1 VKRSTHIKLSAK
13 KGMIMTIRRNLT
25 WLALAVFVLSG
36 CAAPAVAVLA
46 VGAAA
51 GTGVGTYAYV
61 NGELVTDYHASFDKV
76 WSACEKTIA
85 DMRGYEV
92 QPEKGI
98 GDGTIS
104 AVIEADK
111 VKFSLKYKNKNTTNV
126 AIRVGLI
133 GNRTS
138 SQLLHDRIHE
148 NLEKAEP
155 EKKNEADKK

>member
-1 VKRSTHIKLSAK
+1 MTGKKKL
-13 KGMIMTIRRNLT
+13 I
-25 WLALAVFVLSG
+25 WLALTAFFLSG
-36 CAAPAVAVLA
+36 CAPAVAILA

-61 NGELVTDYHASFDKV
+61 NGELSTDYHVPFDRA
-76 WSACEKTIA
+76 WAACEKTIA

-104 AVIEADK
+104 AVIDADK
-111 VKFSLKYKNKNTTNV
+111 VKMTLKYKGKDITNV
-126 AIRVGLI
+126 AIRVGLM

-138 SQLLHDRIHE
+138 SQLLHDRIHD
-148 NLEKAEP
+148 NLQMADPGKKAET
-155 EKKNEADKK
+155 EKKGNGPNTKQ

>member
-1 VKRSTHIKLSAK
+1 
-13 KGMIMTIRRNLT
+13 MTIRKNLT
-25 WLALAVFVLSG
+25 WLALAVFFLSG
-36 CAAPAVAVLA
+36 CAAPAIAILA

-61 NGELVTDYHASFDKV
+61 NGELVTDYYVSFDKA

-85 DMRGYEV
+85 DLRRYGV

-104 AVIEADK
+104 AVIDTDK
-111 VKFSLKYKNKNTTNV
+111 VKISLKYKTKNVTNV
-126 AIRVGLI
+126 AIRVGI
-133 GNRTS
+133 MGNKTS

-148 NLEKAEP
+148 NIQKAEP
-155 EKKNEADKK
+155 EKKLETDKK